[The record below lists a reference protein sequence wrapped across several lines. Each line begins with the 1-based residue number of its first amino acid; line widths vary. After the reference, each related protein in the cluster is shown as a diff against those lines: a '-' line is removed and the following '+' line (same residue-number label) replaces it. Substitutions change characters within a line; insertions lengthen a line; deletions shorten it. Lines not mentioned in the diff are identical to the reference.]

1 MTILDR
7 YIGRTVF
14 FGTLTAL
21 AVLLALYIFM
31 TYIGELQKVGQG
43 QYTALRALQFGTL
56 ASNSELTVMRA
67 AGISVMRITWA
78 VMKVALL
85 MMVAVVLIGEGLASH
100 AEQYAYKLRASAMG
114 KHVSVNTGSGLWI
127 REGDEAKRPLTLTY
141 APEAIYE
148 EGGWIL
154 KESAQ
159 TRFGEPRITTR
170 RESETLWR
178 GILEPG
184 LIDVVAVEPEGLST
198 RELLRYIA
206 YLEANGLDSARYWV
220 AFWSKLASP
229 LATGAMMLL
238 AIPFIFGSMR
248 SATMGSRLLT
258 GTLIGIGFY
267 LFNRGLGQLGIV
279 YSIPPFLS
287 ATLPT
292 ICASSGSGSGARRMP
307 SPTANSIP
315 PPGSGRIHPGK
326 RWQRWSPAGNGPC
339 SRRAFGRATGSPSCW
354 ATAGSGSHSTR
365 PPSVWGWW
373 WYRCSSTTIRKT
385 SPMCWTIAAPGCC

>member
-31 TYIGELQKVGQG
+31 TYIGELQKVGQAD
-43 QYTALRALQFGTL
+43 YTPLRALQFTLLTLPRWSGDLFPVAALIGSLMGLGTL

-67 AGISVMRITWA
+67 AGVSVMRITWA

-85 MMVAVVLIGEGLASH
+85 MMVAVVVIGEGIASH
-100 AEQYAYKLRASAMG
+100 AEQYAYKLRAIALG

-127 REGDEAKRPLTLTY
+127 REGNSYINARTVYSNTHLGGMWLYEFDERKQPQKLTY
-141 APEAIYE
+141 APEADYRG
-148 EGGWIL
+148 EGYWIL
-154 KESAQ
+154 RNAVQ
-159 TRFGEPRITTR
+159 TRFGEPRVTTHQEER
-170 RESETLWR
+170 MVWQ
-178 GILEPG
+178 GILNPG
-184 LIDVVAVEPEGLST
+184 LIDVVAVEPQGLSS
-198 RELLRYIA
+198 RELLRYID
-206 YLEANGLDSARYWV
+206 YLENNGLDSARYWV

-229 LATGAMMLL
+229 FATGAMMLL

-248 SATMGSRLLT
+248 SVSMGSRLLA

-267 LFNRGLGQLGIV
+267 LFNRSLGQLGIV

-292 ICASSGSGSGARRMP
+292 ICAILITSYMLR
-307 SPTANSIP
+307 
-315 PPGSGRIHPGK
+315 K
-326 RWQRWSPAGNGPC
+326 
-339 SRRAFGRATGSPSCW
+339 
-354 ATAGSGSHSTR
+354 
-365 PPSVWGWW
+365 
-373 WYRCSSTTIRKT
+373 IRT
-385 SPMCWTIAAPGCC
+385 

>member
-7 YIGRTVF
+7 YIGRTVL

-31 TYIGELQKVGQG
+31 TYIGELQKVGQAD
-43 QYTALRALQFGTL
+43 YTPLRALQFTLLTLPRWSGDLFPMAALIGALMGLGTL

-67 AGISVMRITWA
+67 AGISILRITWA

-85 MMVAVVLIGEGLASH
+85 MMMVVVVIGEGVASH
-100 AEQYAYKLRASAMG
+100 AEQYAYKLRATALG

-127 REGDEAKRPLTLTY
+127 REGDNYINARTVYSNTRLGGIYLYRFDAAKRPLSLTY
-141 APEAIYE
+141 APEASYE
-148 EGGWIL
+148 NGHWVL
-154 KESAQ
+154 KEAVQ
-159 TRFGEPRITTR
+159 TRFGEPRITTH
-170 RESETLWR
+170 REEGMVWQ
-178 GILEPG
+178 GILDPG
-184 LIDVVAVEPEGLST
+184 LIDVVAVEPQGLSS
-198 RELLRYIA
+198 RELLRYID
-206 YLEANGLDSARYWV
+206 YLEKNGLDSARYWV

-229 LATGAMMLL
+229 FATGAMMLL

-248 SATMGSRLLT
+248 SASMGSRLLA

-292 ICASSGSGSGARRMP
+292 ICAIVVVSYMLRR
-307 SPTANSIP
+307 
-315 PPGSGRIHPGK
+315 
-326 RWQRWSPAGNGPC
+326 
-339 SRRAFGRATGSPSCW
+339 
-354 ATAGSGSHSTR
+354 
-365 PPSVWGWW
+365 
-373 WYRCSSTTIRKT
+373 IRT
-385 SPMCWTIAAPGCC
+385 

>member
-43 QYTALRALQFGTL
+43 QYTALRALQFTLLTLPRWSGDLFPMAALIGSLMGLGTL

-127 REGDEAKRPLTLTY
+127 REGNSYINARTVYSNTHLGGVYLYEFDEAKRPLTLTY

-148 EGGWIL
+148 EGGWVL

-170 RESETLWR
+170 REGETLWQ
-178 GILEPG
+178 GILDPG
-184 LIDVVAVEPEGLST
+184 LIDVVAVEPEGLSS

-292 ICASSGSGSGARRMP
+292 ICAILVTSYMLRR
-307 SPTANSIP
+307 
-315 PPGSGRIHPGK
+315 
-326 RWQRWSPAGNGPC
+326 
-339 SRRAFGRATGSPSCW
+339 
-354 ATAGSGSHSTR
+354 
-365 PPSVWGWW
+365 
-373 WYRCSSTTIRKT
+373 IRN
-385 SPMCWTIAAPGCC
+385 